1 VQAPCLLCP
10 LYNGALTVLLAE
22 SCKTGPPP
30 RGVSSQGH
38 SERPRRDTVYTDP
51 LTSTS
56 ASPRLLI
63 SCGEP
68 SGDLYAAELV
78 RQLKARFPDLVSF
91 GLGGERLAG
100 QGTRLFAHIGDLAVV
115 GILEVLRHVPRI
127 RAVFRQV
134 VDALD
139 RERPDAAV
147 LIDYPD
153 FNLRLAA
160 QLKKRGVPVLYYVSP
175 QVWAWKRGRIR
186 TIRET
191 VSRMLVIFPF
201 EEALYRA
208 EGIPVTHVGHPLVDL
223 VKPSS
228 ARGAFL
234 ADLGLDPRRPVVALL
249 PGSRR
254 PELTNNLPPLLDSVK
269 RIAAVRPDAQ
279 FLLAVAPLLDAAAI
293 ESRCAGLPIRCVRG
307 QSHAVLGAADLALV
321 ASGTVTVETALL
333 GTPMVVVYRV
343 APLTYALGRPF
354 ISVPHF
360 AMVNLIAE
368 RRVVPELM
376 QADFTAERVTAE
388 ALSLLSDA
396 GRAQRMREDL
406 ADVVRRLGG
415 PGATARVASIVGDVL
430 ADRARP

>member
-1 VQAPCLLCP
+1 
-10 LYNGALTVLLAE
+10 
-22 SCKTGPPP
+22 
-30 RGVSSQGH
+30 
-38 SERPRRDTVYTDP
+38 

-78 RQLKARFPDLVSF
+78 RQLKVRFPGLDSF
-91 GLGGERLAG
+91 GVGGDRLAG

-115 GILEVLRHVPRI
+115 GILEVLRHIPRI
-127 RAVFRQV
+127 RAILRQA

-160 QLKKRGVPVLYYVSP
+160 QLKRRGIPVLYYVSP
-175 QVWAWKRGRIR
+175 QVWAWKRGRLR

-201 EEALYRA
+201 EEALYRT
-208 EGIPVTHVGHPLVDL
+208 EGIPVAHVGHPLVDL
-223 VKPSS
+223 VKPPPD
-228 ARGAFL
+228 RDVFL
-234 ADLGLDPRRPVVALL
+234 SDLGLDPKRPVVALL

-254 PELTNNLPPLLDSVK
+254 PELTNNLPPLLDSVA
-269 RIAAVRPDAQ
+269 RIAVARPDAQ
-279 FLLAVAPLLDAAAI
+279 FLLAVAPLLDAAAV
-293 ESRCAGLPIRCVRG
+293 EARCAGLPIRCVRG
-307 QSHAVLGAADLALV
+307 QSHAVLAAADLAIV

-354 ISVPHF
+354 IRVPHF

-376 QADFTAERVTAE
+376 QADFTAESVTAE
-388 ALSLLSDA
+388 ALSLLSDG
-396 GRAQRMREDL
+396 GRVRRMRDDL
-406 ADVVRRLGG
+406 ADVVRRLGE
-415 PGATARVASIVGDVL
+415 PGATARVASIVGDLL
-430 ADRARP
+430 AERARG